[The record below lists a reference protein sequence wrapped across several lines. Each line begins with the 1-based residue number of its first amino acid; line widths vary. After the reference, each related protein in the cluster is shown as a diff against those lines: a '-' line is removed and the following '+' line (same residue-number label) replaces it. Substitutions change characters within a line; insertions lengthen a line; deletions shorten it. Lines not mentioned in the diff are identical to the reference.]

1 MCLEQNLF
9 VLSNKI
15 IMYYDKNIKKDIRI
29 LPADNIHKRNRKGA
43 HIQQDQRKF
52 HKAILQIHNKIFFS
66 RILTTQSYYLQKSK
80 IRLKD
85 NKYFFVI
92 WHKSC

>member
-1 MCLEQNLF
+1 MFLEQNLF

-43 HIQQDQRKF
+43 HIQ
-52 HKAILQIHNKIFFS
+52 
-66 RILTTQSYYLQKSK
+66 
-80 IRLKD
+80 
-85 NKYFFVI
+85 
-92 WHKSC
+92 